1 MRIAGLI
8 LSLMM
13 LVSPISLAERETIC
27 EAVSETD
34 CDYDEAVSEIDCD
47 YDEVEELLVIDE
59 EPVSACDTEEEI
71 IDYKD
76 TKFGA
81 SEQAMIL
88 IENEGEY
95 EICICELYSTTFG
108 YQYTLNI
115 WTESTNEWCK
125 HGVDAKQRGELD
137 LIIEQHDGCDCE
149 LWYITLENG
158 YDERSGGEYDFALY
172 LYCNGEWNTFYGIL
186 A

>member
-13 LVSPISLAERETIC
+13 LVSPISLTEWETIG
-27 EAVSETD
+27 ESVS
-34 CDYDEAVSEIDCD
+34 S
-47 YDEVEELLVIDE
+47 
-59 EPVSACDTEEEI
+59 DTQ
-71 IDYKD
+71 
-76 TKFGA
+76 FGA
-81 SEQAMIL
+81 SEQAKIL

-95 EICICELYSTTFG
+95 DICICELYSTTFG

-158 YDERSGGEYDFALY
+158 YDERSGGDYDFALY

>member
-13 LVSPISLAERETIC
+13 LVSPISLTEWEVIG
-27 EAVSETD
+27 ESVS
-34 CDYDEAVSEIDCD
+34 S
-47 YDEVEELLVIDE
+47 
-59 EPVSACDTEEEI
+59 DTQ
-71 IDYKD
+71 
-76 TKFGA
+76 FGA
-81 SEQAMIL
+81 SEQAQIL
-88 IENEGEY
+88 IENEGQY
-95 EICICELYSTTFG
+95 DICICELYSTTFG

-115 WTESTNEWCK
+115 WTESTNEWCE

-158 YDERSGGEYDFALY
+158 YDERSGGDYDFALY

>member
-13 LVSPISLAERETIC
+13 LVSPIYLTERETIC
-27 EAVSETD
+27 
-34 CDYDEAVSEIDCD
+34 EAVSEIDCD

-59 EPVSACDTEEEI
+59 EPVSACDTEEELIDYTEEEI

-76 TKFGA
+76 TKFGV

-158 YDERSGGEYDFALY
+158 YDERSGGDYDFALY